1 MSWPISVL
9 STVGRCLLLNC
20 WFHDKYERTLQ
31 GNLVEHTWILWGQ
44 VDMAPTT
51 TSRWHISPRF
61 PRLGLNLYVIVVN
74 MAVSTGMKNL
84 MKTFHT
90 CTKNEDHGY
99 GCIVTPISQGEL
111 WAFILCVF
119 NCVQYTLHSGVPG
132 QVAHFQRVPT
142 NISGSGQNIGRLW
155 QKERELDADATK
167 VVTVADSWST
177 SESWTFMELLISY
190 DFTTECLDLFVCRT
204 QRKFVLFFCN

>member
-1 MSWPISVL
+1 
-9 STVGRCLLLNC
+9 
-20 WFHDKYERTLQ
+20 
-31 GNLVEHTWILWGQ
+31 
-44 VDMAPTT
+44 MAPTT

-61 PRLGLNLYVIVVN
+61 PRLGLRLYVIVVN

-84 MKTFHT
+84 MKKFYT
-90 CTKNEDHGY
+90 CTKNEDNGY

-119 NCVQYTLHSGVPG
+119 NCVHSAFKSPLA
-132 QVAHFQRVPT
+132 VAHFQRVPT

-177 SESWTFMELLISY
+177 SESWTFMELLIS
-190 DFTTECLDLFVCRT
+190 
-204 QRKFVLFFCN
+204 

>member
-1 MSWPISVL
+1 
-9 STVGRCLLLNC
+9 
-20 WFHDKYERTLQ
+20 
-31 GNLVEHTWILWGQ
+31 
-44 VDMAPTT
+44 MAPTT

-119 NCVQYTLHSGVPG
+119 NCVHSAFRSPWASSTLPTRSNQYIWQQTKY
-132 QVAHFQRVPT
+132 
-142 NISGSGQNIGRLW
+142 GSGQNIGRLW

-177 SESWTFMELLISY
+177 SESWTFMELLIS
-190 DFTTECLDLFVCRT
+190 
-204 QRKFVLFFCN
+204 